1 MVFSSVYLYIFA
13 VIICMNKRIGNRS
26 YDTKL
31 YQHQLHGCLARV
43 MVFYQNQLHF
53 FDFLLR
59 ALRLAYEN
67 QLRKLVH
74 LPVRSAQQASRK
86 VENKENRARGMGRRL
101 HPAPLC
107 CHKKRIEVSLDAL
120 LRCLLFVMFPTA
132 VFFIILR
139 RLCFSR
145 ISRSGEIRCA
155 LETPSAVRNV
165 PCAAISLRAGCVVYL
180 TVLIA
185 LRDRSV

>member
-1 MVFSSVYLYIFA
+1 MVL
-13 VIICMNKRIGNRS
+13 
-26 YDTKL
+26 
-31 YQHQLHGCLARV
+31 
-43 MVFYQNQLHF
+43 YQNQLHF

-74 LPVRSAQQASRK
+74 LPGRSAQQASQK
-86 VENKENRARGMGRRL
+86 VGKQRIRRTGRGAWGADFILR
-101 HPAPLC
+101 PFAATKSAPKSPSMRC
-107 CHKKRIEVSLDAL
+107 CV
-120 LRCLLFVMFPTA
+120 CLLFVMFPTA

-155 LETPSAVRNV
+155 LGNPSAVRNV
-165 PCAAISLRAGCVVYL
+165 PCAAIAISLRPVCVIYL
-180 TVLIA
+180 TVRIA

>member
-1 MVFSSVYLYIFA
+1 MILNDTNISCMDVLRGLWFS
-13 VIICMNKRIGNRS
+13 
-26 YDTKL
+26 TKIS
-31 YQHQLHGCLARV
+31 CD
-43 MVFYQNQLHF
+43 F

-86 VENKENRARGMGRRL
+86 VGKQKIGRTGRGVWGANFIL
-101 HPAPLC
+101 HPFAATKSASKSSSMRC
-107 CHKKRIEVSLDAL
+107 CV
-120 LRCLLFVMFPTA
+120 CLLFVMFPAA

-155 LETPSAVRNV
+155 LGNPSAVRNV
-165 PCAAISLRAGCVVYL
+165 PCAAIAISLRPGCVIYL

>member
-1 MVFSSVYLYIFA
+1 MILNYTNISCMDVLRGRWFS
-13 VIICMNKRIGNRS
+13 
-26 YDTKL
+26 TKFS
-31 YQHQLHGCLARV
+31 CD
-43 MVFYQNQLHF
+43 F

-67 QLRKLVH
+67 QLRKLMY
-74 LPVRSAQQASRK
+74 LPECLFCTASKSASRK
-86 VENKENRARGMGRRL
+86 AENRENRGGGAWGTDFIL
-101 HPAPLC
+101 HPFAATKSASKSPSMRC
-107 CHKKRIEVSLDAL
+107 CV
-120 LRCLLFVMFPTA
+120 CLLFVMFPTA

-139 RLCFSR
+139 WLCFSP

-165 PCAAISLRAGCVVYL
+165 PCAAIAISLHPGCVVYL
-180 TVLIA
+180 TLRIA

>member
-1 MVFSSVYLYIFA
+1 M
-13 VIICMNKRIGNRS
+13 
-26 YDTKL
+26 
-31 YQHQLHGCLARV
+31 QGCLARV

-74 LPVRSAQQASRK
+74 LPVRSAQQASQK
-86 VENKENRARGMGRRL
+86 VGKQKIRRTGRGAQGSDFILR
-101 HPAPLC
+101 PFAATKSAPKSPSMRC
-107 CHKKRIEVSLDAL
+107 CVS
-120 LRCLLFVMFPTA
+120 LLFVMFPTA

-155 LETPSAVRNV
+155 LGNPSAVRNV
-165 PCAAISLRAGCVVYL
+165 PCAAISLRPVCGS
-180 TVLIA
+180 A
-185 LRDRSV
+185 LSNTALFHIVKLLREAS

>member
-1 MVFSSVYLYIFA
+1 
-13 VIICMNKRIGNRS
+13 MNKRIGNRS

-67 QLRKLVH
+67 QLRKLVY
-74 LPVRSAQQASRK
+74 LPGRSAQQA
-86 VENKENRARGMGRRL
+86 NRQVGKQRIQRTERGAWGADFIL
-101 HPAPLC
+101 HPLAATKSASKSPSMRC
-107 CHKKRIEVSLDAL
+107 CVS
-120 LRCLLFVMFPTA
+120 LLFVMFPTA

-165 PCAAISLRAGCVVYL
+165 PCAAENLFVRAVSS
-180 TVLIA
+180 I
-185 LRDRSV
+185 